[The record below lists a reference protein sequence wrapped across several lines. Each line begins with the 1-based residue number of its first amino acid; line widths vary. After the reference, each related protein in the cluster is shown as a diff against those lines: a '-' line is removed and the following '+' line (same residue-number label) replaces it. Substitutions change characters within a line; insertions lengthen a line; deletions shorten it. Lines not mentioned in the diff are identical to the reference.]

1 MSLGSCS
8 CHLQLIQTTALVW
21 ERMLTHAAHITQAW
35 RMSQSGASWRRCL
48 PGLRSGPRPRVLISS
63 PRTRPWSETL
73 ASSIQSS
80 GDKRQ
85 TESFYA
91 HDNNLIFRKANI
103 ISLRAS
109 MTSSCTLSGQCDMS
123 HKRSLQQHNSWCLNA
138 LDPLYIIEGP
148 GPAALQG
155 WDKPLSPGPTW
166 TSDTKLYL
174 RKCPGYWIRY
184 QRWAALGTKLDWGQ
198 ASLYTK
204 LELTAKQA
212 DLGT

>member
-35 RMSQSGASWRRCL
+35 RMSQSGALWRRCL

-73 ASSIQSS
+73 VSSIQSS

-109 MTSSCTLSGQCDMS
+109 MTSSCTLSGLTFMCVMRFSSDKLNLLYS
-123 HKRSLQQHNSWCLNA
+123 LLISTLHRSVEKYNYLFFL
-138 LDPLYIIEGP
+138 
-148 GPAALQG
+148 
-155 WDKPLSPGPTW
+155 LS
-166 TSDTKLYL
+166 
-174 RKCPGYWIRY
+174 IHV
-184 QRWAALGTKLDWGQ
+184 
-198 ASLYTK
+198 
-204 LELTAKQA
+204 
-212 DLGT
+212 